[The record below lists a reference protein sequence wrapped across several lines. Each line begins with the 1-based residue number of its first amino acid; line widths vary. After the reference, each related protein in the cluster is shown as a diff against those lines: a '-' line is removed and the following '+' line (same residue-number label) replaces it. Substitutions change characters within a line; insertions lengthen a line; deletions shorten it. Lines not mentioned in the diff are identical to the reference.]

1 MGTITINVL
10 GKEYS
15 IKSDVEAE
23 SLNQIGRYLNGK
35 VDEIIKSTKTVSTH
49 NILILAA
56 MSIANDYFEVKNTH
70 ESLVDMVERKSEH
83 LASRIASQT

>member
-15 IKSDVEAE
+15 IKSDVEEE
-23 SLNQIGRYLNGK
+23 SLNQIAGYLNGK
-35 VDEIIKSTKTVSTH
+35 IDEIMKASKTVSAH

-56 MSIANDYFEVKNTH
+56 MSITNDYFQLKDRN
-70 ESLVDMVERKSEH
+70 ESLFSVVERKSEH

>member
-1 MGTITINVL
+1 M
-10 GKEYS
+10 
-15 IKSDVEAE
+15 
-23 SLNQIGRYLNGK
+23 NGK

-70 ESLVDMVERKSEH
+70 ESLIDMVERKSEH
-83 LASRIASQT
+83 LASRIASQTWFFIFYIFPAVHVIETIFL

>member
-1 MGTITINVL
+1 VGTITINVL

-23 SLNQIGRYLNGK
+23 SLNQIAGYLNGK
-35 VDEIIKSTKTVSTH
+35 VDQIIKSTKTVSTH

-56 MSIANDYFEVKNTH
+56 MSIANDYFEVKSTH
-70 ESLVDMVERKSEH
+70 ESLIDMVEGKSEH